1 MSDEEKR
8 QALRLLRDEEMRQA
22 LRLLLDVWEAGGQEA
37 VEALINLKPT
47 TKGG

>member
-1 MSDEEKR
+1 MSDEE
-8 QALRLLRDEEMRQA
+8 MREA